1 MLGAMETPFGSHLSR
16 GRDLATVR
24 WLHFVQAIAPL
35 KMTEFSDESV
45 RDWLMFCKDSSSR
58 VRSIVLAAALLAYPC
73 ATFAQHGGGG
83 GHIGGSAA
91 GGGGL
96 SGGNRATGIENK
108 DDLRD
113 FHQIM
118 AVQASNE
125 QKIAYAG
132 MLQSTAVAS
141 TELKAFIEQT
151 GKEHNAPELASHDKT
166 LEDAIET
173 ARALNKKFLEGFSEA
188 QKSGLKEITKRLTK
202 SDSDL
207 AQEAKV
213 VDQEVETNAPVGQ
226 MLISAQNLDRAL
238 TSFQRAQVDLGEEM
252 SIENPDGNSN
262 VAYKLLPVKNSIT
275 VANQPMAITT
285 SGVVSKG
292 VEKGDQNTFAV
303 ELTTDVSDLQLTI
316 ADVLRA
322 QLNKSDRCGERITIQ
337 TVALNPQPPASLAE
351 VQLHFERWACFG
363 RDTMNEM
370 AEGSGMIEV
379 KMTPAVGADGTF
391 QLTAL
396 IGRIDAEGL
405 VGELLRSGS
414 LGETVRDQVAQS
426 TLSILRQGVDF
437 KSVLPPGA
445 RSYAQL
451 QRAQFQGTGSGKL
464 LVVLDGEIR
473 VSDDKL
479 AAITGAL
486 KGQSSPV
493 QSSRPELTS
502 R

>member
-1 MLGAMETPFGSHLSR
+1 DNLKLSR
-16 GRDLATVR
+16 RSKGVVLLRRGLDVFGYKSLAVPWGIWSMFRSCKGRLGVKTIF
-24 WLHFVQAIAPL
+24 LG
-35 KMTEFSDESV
+35 
-45 RDWLMFCKDSSSR
+45 
-58 VRSIVLAAALLAYPC
+58 AALLAYPC

>member
-1 MLGAMETPFGSHLSR
+1 MFRSCKGRLGVKTIFLG
-16 GRDLATVR
+16 
-24 WLHFVQAIAPL
+24 
-35 KMTEFSDESV
+35 
-45 RDWLMFCKDSSSR
+45 
-58 VRSIVLAAALLAYPC
+58 AALLAYPC

>member
-1 MLGAMETPFGSHLSR
+1 MFRGGS
-16 GRDLATVR
+16 GRLTV
-24 WLHFVQAIAPL
+24 
-35 KMTEFSDESV
+35 KT
-45 RDWLMFCKDSSSR
+45 
-58 VRSIVLAAALLAYPC
+58 IVLGAALLACPC
-73 ATFAQHGGGG
+73 GMLAQHGGGG

-96 SGGNRATGIENK
+96 SGGNHATGIENK

-113 FHQIM
+113 FHEIM

-125 QKIAYAG
+125 QKIAYAA
-132 MLQSTAVAS
+132 MLQSTGVAS
-141 TELKAFIEQT
+141 TELKAFIEQI
-151 GKEHNAPELASHDKT
+151 GKESNAPQIASHDKS
-166 LEDAIET
+166 LEDAVET
-173 ARALNKKFLEGFSEA
+173 ALTLNKKFLEGFSDA

-202 SDSDL
+202 SDSEL
-207 AQEAKV
+207 AQQARV
-213 VDQEVETNAPVGQ
+213 VDQGVEINAPAAQ
-226 MLISAQNLDRAL
+226 MLISAQSLDRAL
-238 TSFQRAQVDLGEEM
+238 SSFQRAQVDLGEEM
-252 SIENPDGNSN
+252 SIENPNSN
-262 VAYKLLPVKNSIT
+262 ANFAYNLLPVKNSLN
-275 VANQPMAITT
+275 VANQPMAIIT

-292 VEKGDQNTFAV
+292 VEKGDPNTFAV
-303 ELTTDVSDLQLTI
+303 ELTTDLSDLQLTI

-322 QLNKSDRCGERITIQ
+322 ELNKSDRCGERIAIQ
-337 TVALNPQPPASLAE
+337 TVALNPQQPASLAE

-370 AEGSGMIEV
+370 AEGNGTIEV
-379 KMTPAVGADGTF
+379 KMTPAVGQDGTF
-391 QLTAL
+391 QLTAQ

-414 LGETVRDQVAQS
+414 LGETVRDKVAGS
-426 TLSILRQGVDF
+426 ILSILHQGVDF

-445 RSYAQL
+445 RSYATL

-479 AAITGAL
+479 AALTGEL

>member
-1 MLGAMETPFGSHLSR
+1 ML
-16 GRDLATVR
+16 
-24 WLHFVQAIAPL
+24 
-35 KMTEFSDESV
+35 
-45 RDWLMFCKDSSSR
+45 
-58 VRSIVLAAALLAYPC
+58 
-73 ATFAQHGGGG
+73 AQHGGGG

-96 SGGNRATGIENK
+96 SGGNHATGIENK

-113 FHQIM
+113 FHEIM

-125 QKIAYAG
+125 QKIAYAA
-132 MLQSTAVAS
+132 MLQSTGVAS
-141 TELKAFIEQT
+141 TELKAFIEQI
-151 GKEHNAPELASHDKT
+151 GKESNAPQIASHDKS
-166 LEDAIET
+166 LEDAVET
-173 ARALNKKFLEGFSEA
+173 ALTLNKKFLEGFSDA

-202 SDSDL
+202 SESEL
-207 AQEAKV
+207 AQQARV
-213 VDQEVETNAPVGQ
+213 VDQGVEINAPAAQ
-226 MLISAQNLDRAL
+226 MLISAQSLDRAL
-238 TSFQRAQVDLGEEM
+238 SSFQRAQVDLGEEM
-252 SIENPDGNSN
+252 SIENPNSN
-262 VAYKLLPVKNSIT
+262 ANFAYNLLPVKNSLN
-275 VANQPMAITT
+275 VANQPMAIIT

-303 ELTTDVSDLQLTI
+303 ELTTDLSDLQLTI

-322 QLNKSDRCGERITIQ
+322 ELNKSDRCGERIAIQ
-337 TVALNPQPPASLAE
+337 TVALNPQQPASLAE

-370 AEGSGMIEV
+370 AEGNGTIEV
-379 KMTPAVGADGTF
+379 KMTPAVGQDGTF
-391 QLTAL
+391 QLTAQ

-414 LGETVRDQVAQS
+414 LGETVRDKVAGS
-426 TLSILRQGVDF
+426 ILSILHQGVDF

-445 RSYAQL
+445 RSYATL

-479 AAITGAL
+479 AALTGEL

>member
-1 MLGAMETPFGSHLSR
+1 MPSRKGSCDCTSASLPASNR
-16 GRDLATVR
+16 PAQDD
-24 WLHFVQAIAPL
+24 
-35 KMTEFSDESV
+35 EFSDESV
-45 RDWLMFCKDSSSR
+45 RDWLMFCENSSSR
-58 VRSIVLAAALLAYPC
+58 VRAIVVAAALLACPYGML
-73 ATFAQHGGGG
+73 AQHGGGG
-83 GHIGGSAA
+83 GHIGGPAA

-113 FHQIM
+113 FHEIM

-125 QKIAYAG
+125 QKIAYAA
-132 MLQSTAVAS
+132 MLQSTSVAD
-141 TELKAFIEQT
+141 TELKTFIEQI
-151 GKEHNAPELASHDKT
+151 GKENNAPQVANHDKT
-166 LEDAIET
+166 LEDAVET
-173 ARALNKKFLEGFSEA
+173 ARTLNKKFLEGFSEA

-202 SDSDL
+202 SDSEL
-207 AQEAKV
+207 AQQAKV
-213 VDQEVETNAPVGQ
+213 VDQGVETNAQAAQ
-226 MLISAQNLDRAL
+226 MLISAQSLDRAL
-238 TSFQRAQVDLGEEM
+238 SSFQRAQVDLGEEM
-252 SIENPDGNSN
+252 SIENPKSDANF
-262 VAYKLLPVKNSIT
+262 AYNLLPVKNSINL
-275 VANQPMAITT
+275 ANQPMAITT

-479 AAITGAL
+479 AALTGEL
-486 KGQSSPV
+486 KGQSSAAQP
-493 QSSRPELTS
+493 SRPELTS

>member
-1 MLGAMETPFGSHLSR
+1 MFRGGSGRLAVKTIFLG
-16 GRDLATVR
+16 
-24 WLHFVQAIAPL
+24 
-35 KMTEFSDESV
+35 
-45 RDWLMFCKDSSSR
+45 
-58 VRSIVLAAALLAYPC
+58 AALLTCP
-73 ATFAQHGGGG
+73 TGVMAQHGGGG
-83 GHIGGSAA
+83 GHIGGAAA

-113 FHQIM
+113 FHEIM
-118 AVQASNE
+118 AVQASSE
-125 QKIAYAG
+125 QKIAYAA
-132 MLQSTAVAS
+132 MLQSTALADS
-141 TELKAFIEQT
+141 ALKAFIEQM
-151 GKEHNAPELASHDKT
+151 GKEHNAPEVASHDKT
-166 LEDAIET
+166 LEDALET
-173 ARALNKKFLEGFSEA
+173 TRTLNKKFLEGFSEA

-202 SDSDL
+202 TDSES
-207 AQEAKV
+207 AQQAKV
-213 VDQEVETNAPVGQ
+213 VDQQVETNASAAQ
-226 MLISAQNLDRAL
+226 MLISAQSLDRAL
-238 TSFQRAQVDLGEEM
+238 SSFQRAQVDLGEEM
-252 SIENPDGNSN
+252 SIENPNSDAN
-262 VAYKLLPVKNSIT
+262 FAYNLLPVKNAIN

-303 ELTTDVSDLQLTI
+303 ELTADVSDLQLTI

-322 QLNKSDRCGERITIQ
+322 QLNKADRCGERVTIR
-337 TVALNPQPPASLAE
+337 TVALSPQPPASLAE

-370 AEGSGMIEV
+370 AEGNGTIEV
-379 KMTPAVGADGTF
+379 KMIPAVAPDGTF
-391 QLTAL
+391 QLTAQ

-414 LGETVRDQVAQS
+414 LGEMVRDKVAES
-426 TLSILRQGVDF
+426 TLSILHQGVDF

-445 RSYAQL
+445 RTYATL

-464 LVVLDGEIR
+464 LVVFDGEIR
-473 VSDDKL
+473 VSEDKL
-479 AAITGAL
+479 AALTGEL

>member
-1 MLGAMETPFGSHLSR
+1 MFRSAKGRLGVKTIFLG
-16 GRDLATVR
+16 
-24 WLHFVQAIAPL
+24 
-35 KMTEFSDESV
+35 
-45 RDWLMFCKDSSSR
+45 
-58 VRSIVLAAALLAYPC
+58 AALLAYPC
-73 ATFAQHGGGG
+73 STFAQHGGGG

-151 GKEHNAPELASHDKT
+151 EKEHNAPHVASYDKT
-166 LEDAIET
+166 LEDAVET

-188 QKSGLKEITKRLTK
+188 QKSGLKEVTKRLTK

-238 TSFQRAQVDLGEEM
+238 TSFQRAQLDLGEEM
-252 SIENPDGNSN
+252 SIENPNSNSN

-285 SGVVSKG
+285 SGLVSKG
-292 VEKGDQNTFAV
+292 VAQGDQNTFAV

-351 VQLHFERWACFG
+351 VQLHLERWACFG

-379 KMTPAVGADGTF
+379 KMTPAVGEDGTF
-391 QLTAL
+391 QLTAQ
-396 IGRIDAEGL
+396 IGRINAEGL

-414 LGETVRDQVAQS
+414 LGETVRDKVAES
-426 TLSILRQGVDF
+426 TLSILHQGVDF

-445 RSYAQL
+445 RSYATL

-479 AAITGAL
+479 AAITGEL
-486 KGQSSPV
+486 KGQSSAV

>member
-1 MLGAMETPFGSHLSR
+1 MFRGGS
-16 GRDLATVR
+16 GRLTV
-24 WLHFVQAIAPL
+24 
-35 KMTEFSDESV
+35 KT
-45 RDWLMFCKDSSSR
+45 
-58 VRSIVLAAALLAYPC
+58 IVLGAALLACPC
-73 ATFAQHGGGG
+73 GMLAQHGGGG
-83 GHIGGSAA
+83 GHIGGSAVR
-91 GGGGL
+91 GGGL
-96 SGGNRATGIENK
+96 SGGNHATGIENK

-113 FHQIM
+113 FHEIM

-125 QKIAYAG
+125 QKIAYAA
-132 MLQSTAVAS
+132 MLQSTGVAS
-141 TELKAFIEQT
+141 TELKAFIEQI
-151 GKEHNAPELASHDKT
+151 GKESNAPQIASHDKS
-166 LEDAIET
+166 LEDAVET
-173 ARALNKKFLEGFSEA
+173 ALTLNKKFLEGFSDA

-202 SDSDL
+202 SDSEL
-207 AQEAKV
+207 AQQARV
-213 VDQEVETNAPVGQ
+213 VDQGVEINAPAAQ
-226 MLISAQNLDRAL
+226 MLISAQSLDRAL
-238 TSFQRAQVDLGEEM
+238 SSFQRAQVDLGEEM
-252 SIENPDGNSN
+252 SIENPNSN
-262 VAYKLLPVKNSIT
+262 ANFAYNLLPVKNSLN
-275 VANQPMAITT
+275 VANQPMAIIT

-292 VEKGDQNTFAV
+292 VETGDQNTFAV
-303 ELTTDVSDLQLTI
+303 ELTTDLSDLQLTI

-322 QLNKSDRCGERITIQ
+322 ELNKSDRCGERIAIQ
-337 TVALNPQPPASLAE
+337 TVALNPQQPASLAE

-370 AEGSGMIEV
+370 AEGNGTIEV
-379 KMTPAVGADGTF
+379 KMTPAVGQDGTF
-391 QLTAL
+391 QLTAQ

-414 LGETVRDQVAQS
+414 LGETVRDKVAGS
-426 TLSILRQGVDF
+426 ILSILHQGVDF

-445 RSYAQL
+445 RSYATL

-479 AAITGAL
+479 AALTGEL

>member
-1 MLGAMETPFGSHLSR
+1 MFRGGS
-16 GRDLATVR
+16 GRLTV
-24 WLHFVQAIAPL
+24 
-35 KMTEFSDESV
+35 KT
-45 RDWLMFCKDSSSR
+45 
-58 VRSIVLAAALLAYPC
+58 IVLGAALLACPC
-73 ATFAQHGGGG
+73 GMLAQHGGGG

-96 SGGNRATGIENK
+96 SGGNHATGIENK

-113 FHQIM
+113 FHEIM

-125 QKIAYAG
+125 QKIAYAA
-132 MLQSTAVAS
+132 MLQSTGVAS
-141 TELKAFIEQT
+141 TELKAFIEQI
-151 GKEHNAPELASHDKT
+151 GKESNAPQIASHDKS
-166 LEDAIET
+166 LEDAVET
-173 ARALNKKFLEGFSEA
+173 ALTLNKKFLEGFSDA

-202 SDSDL
+202 SESEL
-207 AQEAKV
+207 AQQARV
-213 VDQEVETNAPVGQ
+213 VDQGVEINAPAAQ
-226 MLISAQNLDRAL
+226 MLISAQSLDRAL
-238 TSFQRAQVDLGEEM
+238 SSFQRAQVDLGEEM
-252 SIENPDGNSN
+252 SIENPNSN
-262 VAYKLLPVKNSIT
+262 ANFAYNLLPVKNSLN
-275 VANQPMAITT
+275 VANQPMAIIT

-303 ELTTDVSDLQLTI
+303 ELTTDLSDLQLTI

-322 QLNKSDRCGERITIQ
+322 ELNKSDRCGERIAIQ
-337 TVALNPQPPASLAE
+337 TVALNPQQPASLAE

-370 AEGSGMIEV
+370 AEGNGTIEV
-379 KMTPAVGADGTF
+379 KMTPAVGQDGTF
-391 QLTAL
+391 QLTAQ

-414 LGETVRDQVAQS
+414 LGETVRDKVAGS
-426 TLSILRQGVDF
+426 ILSILHQGVDF

-445 RSYAQL
+445 RSYATL

-479 AAITGAL
+479 AALTGEL